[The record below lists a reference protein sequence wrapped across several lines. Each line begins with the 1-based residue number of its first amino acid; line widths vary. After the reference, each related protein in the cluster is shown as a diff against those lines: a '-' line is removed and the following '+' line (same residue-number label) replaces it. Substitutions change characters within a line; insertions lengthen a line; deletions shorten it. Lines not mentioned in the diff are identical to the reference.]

1 MANLINTVIDYCFDT
16 AVNKNSNIYHTY
28 TSGNTTI
35 TIPTNTNYNYT
46 VYYDPDYNPQAI
58 ENEPAIHTTQA
69 QLQAHEM
76 FPALEQAWQDYLA
89 IYRLTK
95 GQIPEE

>member
-1 MANLINTVIDYCFDT
+1 MVANLINTVIDYCFGT

-35 TIPTNTNYNYT
+35 TVPAYDYT
-46 VYYDPDYNPQAI
+46 VYYYPNNPQAM
-58 ENEPAIHTTQA
+58 ENEPTIYTTPD

-95 GQIPEE
+95 GQIPKE